1 MEYTIGSFDTRF
13 GITREQFIQK
23 IDDAGNLWGNV
34 VGKKLFSYSPQGTL
48 TINLV
53 YDERQARTEEVN
65 NLALEIENSK
75 TAAENIRLVYEQEKE
90 MYLSDAEQLTKD
102 NENFQLRYK
111 AYNEKVATYN
121 ASGGAQKIEYEAMMS
136 ELAGLKKESELLETR
151 RVDLLSLTDSINAK
165 IRRYNEFVAYIN
177 TLIKQSN
184 SLGAKK
190 FTEGRFDPNNNTI
203 DIFQYNDTNKL
214 LRVMAHELGHVLG
227 INHNKNVASIMYS
240 MNSATTTELSREDR
254 EALQEVCPYQ

>member
-1 MEYTIGSFDTRF
+1 M
-13 GITREQFIQK
+13 
-23 IDDAGNLWGNV
+23 N
-34 VGKKLFSYSPQGTL
+34 
-48 TINLV
+48 
-53 YDERQARTEEVN
+53 
-65 NLALEIENSK
+65 
-75 TAAENIRLVYEQEKE
+75 
-90 MYLSDAEQLTKD
+90 
-102 NENFQLRYK
+102 
-111 AYNEKVATYN
+111 
-121 ASGGAQKIEYEAMMS
+121 
-136 ELAGLKKESELLETR
+136 
-151 RVDLLSLTDSINAK
+151 LLSLMESINAK